1 MIRFGYNFLRHDE
14 LPQESVFDSS
24 IGISRSTADQYP
36 GLPLIVLGR
45 DEGGGAIGTSDV
57 TYRGYVPSLSFADAI
72 TMQRGQHSLR
82 LGGELIHSEW
92 RARAAIFSYGEID
105 FPTFAILAFPL
116 LMETAASLILA
127 LGSRIATSYH

>member
-1 MIRFGYNFLRHDE
+1 
-14 LPQESVFDSS
+14 VFDSS

-72 TMQRGQHSLR
+72 TMQR
-82 LGGELIHSEW
+82 
-92 RARAAIFSYGEID
+92 D
-105 FPTFAILAFPL
+105 N
-116 LMETAASLILA
+116 TASDSGANSSIPSGA
-127 LGSRIATSYH
+127 HEP

>member
-1 MIRFGYNFLRHDE
+1 
-14 LPQESVFDSS
+14 
-24 IGISRSTADQYP
+24 
-36 GLPLIVLGR
+36 
-45 DEGGGAIGTSDV
+45 
-57 TYRGYVPSLSFADAI
+57 
-72 TMQRGQHSLR
+72 MQRGQHSLR

-116 LMETAASLILA
+116 LTETAASLILA